1 MHEREK
7 GTINEEAEK
16 SIIGIN
22 LSCGKYSYAEMI
34 PKFDKIFG
42 VTGTLDC
49 FTQFEDKILEKYNI
63 VEKSYAPSVYGK
75 SKRIDQP
82 ILIEDT

>member
-1 MHEREK
+1 
-7 GTINEEAEK
+7 
-16 SIIGIN
+16 
-22 LSCGKYSYAEMI
+22 MI

-49 FTQFEDKILEKYNI
+49 LEFEDKILEKYNI

-75 SKRIDQP
+75 SNRIDQT

>member
-1 MHEREK
+1 MDGISFDTVDGYKTMFLYMHEREK
-7 GTINEEAEK
+7 GNINEEAEK

-34 PKFDKIFG
+34 AKFDKIFG

-49 FTQFEDKILEKYNI
+49 FT
-63 VEKSYAPSVYGK
+63 
-75 SKRIDQP
+75 
-82 ILIEDT
+82 